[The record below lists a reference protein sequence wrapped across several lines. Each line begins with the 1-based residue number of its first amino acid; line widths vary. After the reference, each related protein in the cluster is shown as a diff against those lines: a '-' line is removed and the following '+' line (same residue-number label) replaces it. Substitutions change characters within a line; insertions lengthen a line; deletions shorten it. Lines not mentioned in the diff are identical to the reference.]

1 MIGPITSVGTT
12 ATMGAGSV
20 LDDGNHEGASLSLE
34 RYSSVDEYSRS
45 VDEYSSLE
53 LSLVGNGSR
62 TRMVPDEWPSD
73 TSGHGTSTPG

>member
-20 LDDGNHEGASLSLE
+20 LDDGKAI
-34 RYSSVDEYSRS
+34 
-45 VDEYSSLE
+45 
-53 LSLVGNGSR
+53 LVGNGSR

-73 TSGHGTSTPG
+73 HWPQTVRFGVGGLEDETDMLNTGTEVQKKHCS